1 MGRKTKIAFD
11 LTPNEI
17 PPVELSSA
25 HSTECEE
32 GDYEDYFNYRGENS
46 EKALSKE
53 WQQAVRP
60 LSTYSTDSTE
70 SNFNESARAIDFFRT
85 PVLKKPHDDFC
96 RMNSAMSARS
106 QANYRLEE
114 LTSKQPTTPKT
125 VWLIIA
131 TAAMTYTLHGF
142 SNSVTNGIITNETF
156 LRQFPEIDTVHT
168 HGKVQD
174 HNSTMQGVTIGLYQV
189 GCALGSFVCYW
200 LMDKIGRKRVIQL
213 LGAMNCIGILLQVT
227 AFSLTHLVIGRIVMG
242 IGVGAG
248 HATLPLYLAECVNS
262 RIRGRAIIAC
272 AAAGNFGHFVG
283 AAIEIGFYFV
293 HDSAQWRAPIAL
305 ELIWALASLLLPLSC
320 PESPRFLLRKGK
332 YEECIDSQSQLT
344 GLRKDDPEVLEEV
357 KALEEALHEAGA
369 DELSNGKKPPRRFY
383 RAGLALFIQIM
394 SSMSGIDVV
403 SFFSTQ
409 TFESQLHFSPLVSRY
424 LTMGLQACQWL
435 FSTISILLIDSMGRR
450 PLLLSC
456 AALMTIAMGFLFG
469 LTVPSANKNMLQA
482 AILFYFFT
490 MCAYPVGYHL
500 IPSMYTAEVSSGT
513 MRHQICAISGCIHF
527 LFDFAVTLITPV
539 AFESIHSRYYLVY
552 TATNAFTFVVVYF
565 LFLETKGLELETI
578 DEIFE
583 TAPTHLAV
591 VKCAQHLKDDTNGAL
606 GKNA

>member
-1 MGRKTKIAFD
+1 MGRKTKITFD

-17 PPVELSSA
+17 PPVEPTSA
-25 HSTECEE
+25 HSSECEE
-32 GDYEDYFNYRGENS
+32 EDFEDYFNYRGDNL
-46 EKALSKE
+46 EKVLSKE
-53 WQQAVRP
+53 WHQALRP
-60 LSTYSTDSTE
+60 LSICSSDSTE
-70 SNFNESARAIDFFRT
+70 SDFDECARPIDFLGIPDLRR
-85 PVLKKPHDDFC
+85 PHDDFS

-106 QANYRLEE
+106 QANQRLEE
-114 LTSKQPTTPKT
+114 LTSTQQATPTT

-142 SNSVTNGIITNETF
+142 SNSVTNGIITTETF
-156 LRQFPEIDTVHT
+156 LEQFPEIDTVHT
-168 HGKVQD
+168 HGAIQD
-174 HNSTMQGVTIGLYQV
+174 QNSTMQGVTIGVYQL
-189 GCALGSFVCYW
+189 GCALGSFICYW
-200 LMDKIGRKRVIQL
+200 LADKIGRQKVIQL
-213 LGAMNCIGILLQVT
+213 IGVVNCIGIVLQVT
-227 AFSLTHLVIGRIVMG
+227 AFSLAHLAIGRVVMG

-248 HATLPLYLAECVNS
+248 HATFPLYLAECVNS

-272 AAAGNFGHFVG
+272 AAAGNFGHFAG

-293 HDSAQWRAPIAL
+293 HNSAQWRAPIAL
-305 ELIWALASLLLPLSC
+305 ELIWAIASLMLPLSC

-344 GLRKDDPEVLEEV
+344 GLPKDDPEVLEEV

-369 DELSNGKKPPRRFY
+369 DELSNGKKPPRRYY

-409 TFESQLHFSPLVSRY
+409 TFESQLNFSPLVSRY

-435 FSTISILLIDSMGRR
+435 FSTISIFLIDSIGRR

-456 AALMTIAMGFLFG
+456 AALMTVAMGFLFG
-469 LTVPSANKNMLQA
+469 LTIPSANENMLKA

-500 IPSMYTAEVSSGT
+500 IPSMYTAEVSPGT

-552 TATNAFTFVVVYF
+552 TATNAFTFVVVYL

-583 TAPTHLAV
+583 AAPTHLAV
-591 VKCAQHLKDDTNGAL
+591 VKCAQHIKDDNYEAFEI
-606 GKNA
+606 KN